1 MLEPSKRSM
10 CWRRCAWSARMDAQ
24 GEPEKTH
31 MGHPRMAFGKIA
43 GGSRRESRTSTPTES
58 PAENLEPTL
67 TVLESPL
74 LDLDNRPRTLDSR
87 SFGNS
92 LHLLTGLPRASGTGF
107 PLSTG
112 STAAGTARSWGGSF
126 KGMTLPRRQSIWPEG
141 VRPPRRAQ
149 RLQFCFTPRACCAAL
164 EQGTAQRSSI
174 ESRDLLRAQSELRSN
189 N

>member
-1 MLEPSKRSM
+1 MAFQGTSRALEPSTRSM

-126 KGMTLPRRQSIWPEG
+126 KGMTRPRRQSIWPEG
-141 VRPPRRAQ
+141 ARPPGSEASV
-149 RLQFCFTPRACCAAL
+149 LLHPK
-164 EQGTAQRSSI
+164 G
-174 ESRDLLRAQSELRSN
+174 LLRGAGARHRPKKLN
-189 N
+189 